1 MLEQGFSAAVFGYQV
16 YKAPDLKI
24 DAMNFA
30 KAAEKFGKILGNE
43 IVTLGNP
50 NGYNYEKIYKDLV
63 DKKGY

>member
-1 MLEQGFSAAVFGYQV
+1 L
-16 YKAPDLKI
+16 YKAADLKI

-43 IVTLGNP
+43 IVTRGNP
-50 NGYNYEKIYKDLV
+50 NKYKKIYKDLV